1 MGESSAVAIRQIRE
15 IGSKSTYY
23 VRYMCIIRLSLYV
36 WLSLKLNDV
45 LGNNASCDVGNNVL
59 SSFFL
64 KITIN
69 YWVLHKTKLIMMVI
83 ESMVRFYPQIFLSTW
98 KTDFG
103 NLKHVFCCRIWYDNI
118 KFFSNYTWQGTL
130 NPLLL
135 QAMKNPAKYSPFG
148 VNVEMGVYASKCG
161 SLLSHIAFIYKESD
175 VTRNS
180 SIIM

>member
-1 MGESSAVAIRQIRE
+1 MTSLEITRRAIAFFI
-15 IGSKSTYY
+15 
-23 VRYMCIIRLSLYV
+23 
-36 WLSLKLNDV
+36 
-45 LGNNASCDVGNNVL
+45 VGNMANETSYL
-59 SSFFL
+59 HFL
-64 KITIN
+64 FENTIN
-69 YWVLHKTKLIMMVI
+69 YWVLDKTKLIMMVI

-118 KFFSNYTWQGTL
+118 TVISYYTWQGTL
-130 NPLLL
+130 NPLSL

-161 SLLSHIAFIYKESD
+161 SLLSHIAFIYIESN
-175 VTRNS
+175 VMRSS